1 VADKENQVSI
11 EQRLRDDL
19 KTAMRAGDA
28 MRKTTIRGA
37 LAALKNAQVAKNAAL
52 AEDDEIAVLS
62 KEAKQ
67 LRDAIVEFKRGDRED
82 LVAQASA
89 QIDILQEYLPKAL
102 DQQEIVELIRAAIAE
117 TGASSP
123 KEMGQVMRVVM
134 PQVRGRADGSMVSK
148 MVRTLLA
155 EQGE

>member
-1 VADKENQVSI
+1 MSI
-11 EQRLRDDL
+11 EERLRQDL
-19 KTAMRAGDA
+19 KAAMRAGDT

-37 LAALKNAQVAKNAAL
+37 LAALKNAQVAQNAAL

-67 LRDAIVEFKRGDRED
+67 LRDAIVDFERGNRDD

-89 QIDILQEYLPKAL
+89 QIDILQEYLPHAL

-123 KEMGQVMRVVM
+123 KEMGQVMRVLM
-134 PQVRGRADGSMVSK
+134 PRVRGRADGSMVSQ

-155 EQGE
+155 EQAQ